1 MLSTSSVNV
10 HAPVGK
16 SHSLFPI
23 MSQTSGKV
31 LRTLRERT
39 GLTAREVARR
49 AKVSESYLS
58 RVESGKAN
66 PSDAWLGF
74 VASVLS
80 DALIEQS
87 ADPRAA
93 SPAGEAH

>member
-1 MLSTSSVNV
+1 
-10 HAPVGK
+10 
-16 SHSLFPI
+16 
-23 MSQTSGKV
+23 MSQMSGTV
-31 LRTLRERT
+31 LRTLRART
-39 GLTAREVARR
+39 GLSAREVARR

-87 ADPRAA
+87 TQ
-93 SPAGEAH
+93 PATPPANDDDAP

>member
-1 MLSTSSVNV
+1 MND
-10 HAPVGK
+10 A
-16 SHSLFPI
+16 
-23 MSQTSGKV
+23 SGQV

-58 RVESGKAN
+58 RVEAGRAT

-80 DALIEQS
+80 DALLEQS
-87 ADPRAA
+87 GGPDTPQHPPDTKGTHPR
-93 SPAGEAH
+93 

>member
-1 MLSTSSVNV
+1 
-10 HAPVGK
+10 
-16 SHSLFPI
+16 
-23 MSQTSGKV
+23 MSGTV

-39 GLTAREVARR
+39 GLSAREVARR

-87 ADPRAA
+87 TEPAAPPAADDNDQ
-93 SPAGEAH
+93 